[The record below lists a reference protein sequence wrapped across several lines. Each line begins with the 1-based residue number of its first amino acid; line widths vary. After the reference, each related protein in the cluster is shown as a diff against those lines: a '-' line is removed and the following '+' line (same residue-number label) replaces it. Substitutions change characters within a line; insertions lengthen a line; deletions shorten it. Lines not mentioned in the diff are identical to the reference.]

1 MVSINI
7 NSGQGLTQAIR
18 DKIGAENIKNA
29 DLATWQQV
37 MTEVNNAQKNSTDA
51 SIFRSGG
58 KYTTDVNKLGD
69 KSTYQSNFVV
79 DKGTVEIGDSV
90 WSKIKELLTSKKEE
104 IEQSGHEDNNQTVNN
119 DNQENVQNEPLK
131 TKVVAGKIIN
141 RSVDGEKQQIAV
153 VKEDGKKVRYAVNDD
168 GTLGDT
174 LAATKTFGKNKY
186 ISGDFPP
193 ETRILEREVNGN
205 KAQIGVYE
213 DENGDKV
220 RKLVV
225 EDETTGKTTLGET
238 LVTVSTAGK
247 NKYVTQSKFESDV
260 KTMLKLEENESIP
273 PDLKPEYV
281 TIGGVSSIVI
291 NKDGKVLDAA
301 QLKGYMEMYKLR
313 QLIIDAGGPKIDAKD
328 RMMHILQKSITG
340 DLH

>member
-79 DKGTVEIGDSV
+79 DKGTVEIDDSV

-193 ETRILEREVNGN
+193 
-205 KAQIGVYE
+205 
-213 DENGDKV
+213 
-220 RKLVV
+220 
-225 EDETTGKTTLGET
+225 
-238 LVTVSTAGK
+238 
-247 NKYVTQSKFESDV
+247 
-260 KTMLKLEENESIP
+260 
-273 PDLKPEYV
+273 
-281 TIGGVSSIVI
+281 
-291 NKDGKVLDAA
+291 
-301 QLKGYMEMYKLR
+301 
-313 QLIIDAGGPKIDAKD
+313 
-328 RMMHILQKSITG
+328 
-340 DLH
+340 